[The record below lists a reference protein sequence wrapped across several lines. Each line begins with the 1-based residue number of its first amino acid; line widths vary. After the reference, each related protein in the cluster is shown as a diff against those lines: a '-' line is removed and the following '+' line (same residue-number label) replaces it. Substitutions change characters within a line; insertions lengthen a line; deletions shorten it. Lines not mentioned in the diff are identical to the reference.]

1 MPVIIMNLPDPAP
14 DTFYEEPL
22 VSVPDW
28 FQLHPVAKSVEAVI
42 LSYDRFH
49 LATSL
54 TSRLQIEQK
63 FALNQ

>member
-1 MPVIIMNLPDPAP
+1 MTVILMNLPDPVTEIFSQEVELP
-14 DTFYEEPL
+14 E
-22 VSVPDW
+22 PDW

-42 LSYDRFH
+42 LSYDRYH